1 MVFPIK
7 SMNEHTGF
15 TVKRSVSQSDQL
27 EAVAFLASHTGLSK
41 ARIKDAMNKGAV
53 WVRRKGRAR
62 ERLRR
67 ATATLKE
74 GDVLELH
81 YDPVLLST
89 TPPKARCM
97 MDRLSY
103 SIWHKPAGLLTE
115 GTDYGDH
122 CSLLRQVEIAFT
134 PRRKVFPV
142 HRLDR
147 EAGGLVLVA
156 HTSEAARELSK
167 LFRDREVRK
176 RYRVE
181 VLGKMDCPSGVIDLP
196 LDHRPAVTKYS
207 VLLDNP
213 DEKTSVLMVEM
224 ETGRLHQIRRH
235 LAGIGHPVMGDPRYG
250 RGNKDNHPMRLLAIE
265 LTFQCPFT
273 GQEISCKI

>member
-1 MVFPIK
+1 
-7 SMNEHTGF
+7 MNEHTGF
-15 TVKRSVSQSDQL
+15 TFKGPVHQSDPH
-27 EAVAFLASHTGLSK
+27 EAAAFLTRHTGLSK

-53 WVRRKGRAR
+53 WLRRKGRAR

-74 GDVLELH
+74 GDTLELH
-81 YDPVLLST
+81 YDPVLLSID
-89 TPPKARCM
+89 PPKAQCI
-97 MDRLSY
+97 MDRGSY

-122 CSLLRQVEIAFT
+122 CSLLRQVEIAFA
-134 PRRKVFPV
+134 PRRKAFPV

-167 LFRDREVRK
+167 LFRGREVRK

-181 VLGKMDCPSGVIDLP
+181 VLGKMDLPAGIIDLP
-196 LDHRPAVTKYS
+196 LDHKPAVTRYS
-207 VLLDNP
+207 VLLDKP

-235 LAGIGHPVMGDPRYG
+235 LAAIGHPVMGDPRYG
-250 RGNKDNHPMRLLAIE
+250 RGNKDNHPMRLMAIE
-265 LTFQCPFT
+265 LSFRCPFT
-273 GQEISCKI
+273 SQQISCKI